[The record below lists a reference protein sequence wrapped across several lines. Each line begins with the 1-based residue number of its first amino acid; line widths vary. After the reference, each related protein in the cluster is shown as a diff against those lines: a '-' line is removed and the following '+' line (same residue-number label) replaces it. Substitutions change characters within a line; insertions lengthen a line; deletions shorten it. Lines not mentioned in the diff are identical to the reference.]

1 MSVKVCENIAIYH
14 YIKQT
19 IYPALRSFSVC
30 FSFLSL
36 PMPKS
41 VYVWPQVDNEFST
54 GFP

>member
-1 MSVKVCENIAIYH
+1 MSVKVCENIGIYH
-14 YIKQT
+14 YIKKNN
-19 IYPALRSFSVC
+19 LSRFKKFFS

-36 PMPKS
+36 PVPKS